1 MQQSLT
7 REVINWVA
15 NAALQSD
22 QAAADYMPNR
32 LVEIDQDGSVTS
44 YELP

>member
-1 MQQSLT
+1 
-7 REVINWVA
+7 VISWISGVA
-15 NAALQSD
+15 LESGQV
-22 QAAADYMPNR
+22 AADYMLNR